1 VKANAAPA
9 PCGLPV
15 PGDVLSGKYAVAR
28 KIGEGGMGV
37 VYEAMHLRLRQRIA
51 IKVLRPDVL
60 EDGRVLARFEREA
73 WVTAQLRSVHTAR
86 VVDVDH
92 LPNGLPYIV
101 LEYLEGRDL
110 DAELTAS
117 GPLPVEEAVDLVA
130 QVAEAMA
137 EAHELGIVHRDIKP
151 SNLFVCRSGG
161 RRVVKIL
168 DFGISRV
175 EADATARLTLDDAYV
190 GTPCYAS
197 PEQLR
202 DSASADARSDVWS
215 LGIVLYELLV
225 GHPPF
230 VGPNTQVVAR
240 VMVDAVPW
248 PGASR
253 PDVPRD
259 LSLVVL
265 RALRRD
271 PSERFQTMR
280 DFAAALAPF
289 APSESLAQAIA
300 GASRGRLGEILV
312 ADGLVTEEQLDCAL
326 AEQKASGKLLG
337 RALLDLGFVTRA
349 DMLVALAKQQGIGS
363 APVPDVI
370 AQERLERDAPTSHG
384 DAPYRPPMMLPRHA
398 WVALAAVVWIG
409 SLVAVFF
416 AR

>member
-1 VKANAAPA
+1 MKANDAPA
-9 PCGLPV
+9 PSGLPV

-60 EDGRVLARFEREA
+60 DDGRLLARFEREA
-73 WVTAQLRSVHTAR
+73 WVTAQLRSRHTAR
-86 VVDVDH
+86 VVDVDR

-117 GPLPVEEAVDLVA
+117 GPLPVEEAVDLVT

-175 EADATARLTLDDAYV
+175 EADATRLTLDDAYV

-202 DSASADARSDVWS
+202 DSSSADARSDVWS

-230 VGPNTQVVAR
+230 VGPNTQVIAR
-240 VMVDAVPW
+240 VMVDSVPW

-259 LSLVVL
+259 LSLVAL
-265 RALRRD
+265 RALRRN

-280 DFAAALAPF
+280 EFAAALSPF
-289 APSESLAQAIA
+289 GPSESLAQAIA

-312 ADGLVTEEQLDCAL
+312 ADGLVTKEQLDCAL

-363 APVPDVI
+363 ASVPDVI
-370 AQERLERDAPTSHG
+370 ARERVERDALTSRGH
-384 DAPYRPPMMLPRHA
+384 ASYRPPTALPRHA
-398 WVALAAVVWIG
+398 WVVLAAVVWLG